1 MRELVDSLLDF
12 IFEVAFRLA
21 GHYGQSEGD
30 VLSRPAGWF
39 LDRWERYLRL
49 HYQDMTAQ
57 VAAVQAGVSRAL
69 AQALGGK
76 KRLPSL
82 PSYDEARKD
91 IEARALERDDPTAHF
106 WWLRPPK
113 PKGEEDGKAEEAAGA
128 GQAGRD

>member
-1 MRELVDSLLDF
+1 MRELLGSLLDF
-12 IFEVAFRLA
+12 IDEVAFRLG
-21 GHYGQSEGD
+21 GHYGQDEDDILGH
-30 VLSRPAGWF
+30 PAEWF

-76 KRLPSL
+76 KKLPSL
-82 PSYDEARKD
+82 PSYDEARQD
-91 IEARALERDDPTAHF
+91 IEARMAERDDPTAHF

-113 PKGEEDGKAEEAAGA
+113 LKEKKDGEAEKAAGP
-128 GQAGRD
+128 GQAERD

>member
-1 MRELVDSLLDF
+1 MRELIGSLLDF
-12 IFEVAFRLA
+12 IDEVAFRLG
-21 GHYGQSEGD
+21 GHYGRSEGEI
-30 VLSRPAGWF
+30 LSRPAEWF

-82 PSYDEARKD
+82 PSYDEARQD
-91 IEARALERDDPTAHF
+91 IEARMMEREDPTAHF

-113 PKGEEDGKAEEAAGA
+113 GKEDGETEEAAGP